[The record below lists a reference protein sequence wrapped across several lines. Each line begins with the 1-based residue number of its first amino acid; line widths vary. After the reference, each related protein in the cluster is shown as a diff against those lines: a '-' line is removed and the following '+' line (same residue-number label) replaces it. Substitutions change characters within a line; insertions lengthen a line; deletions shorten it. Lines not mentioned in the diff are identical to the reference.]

1 MVREMGVVRAN
12 GIDFKVEDHGNG
24 TPLVLLHGFTG
35 GGASWSSISRD
46 LAKSHR
52 VIAIDIVGHGAS
64 SAPVDP
70 SPYNFEQ
77 AVHDLA
83 AVTAQ
88 LGVARAA
95 WLGYSMGGRLALGM
109 GVRHPD
115 RVSALV
121 LESATAGIHDEH
133 ERLQRAEADFD
144 LARRIEE
151 AGIEAFVDEWERLQ
165 IWESQRALP
174 DEVLRQQ
181 RDIRLRNRAVGLA
194 NSLRGMGQGSQPS
207 YWDRLSEIEVPVL
220 LIAGA
225 LDRKFVGIAGQMGVR
240 IANATLSV
248 VPGAGHAVHLERPR
262 EFVDE
267 VLEFLARCERPDAS
281 RSQEKVEWM

>member
-1 MVREMGVVRAN
+1 MSVVRAN
-12 GIDFKVEDHGNG
+12 GIDFHVEDHGSG

-35 GGASWSSISRD
+35 SAASWSPVSRE
-46 LAKSHR
+46 LARLHR
-52 VIAIDIVGHGAS
+52 VIAIDIIGHGAS
-64 SAPVDP
+64 SAPEDP
-70 SPYNFEQ
+70 AHYDFEQ
-77 AVHDLA
+77 ALHDLA
-83 AVTAQ
+83 EVTAQ
-88 LGVARAA
+88 LGIARAA

-109 GVRHPD
+109 SVRHPD

-121 LESATAGIHDEH
+121 LESATAGIQDEQ
-133 ERLQRAEADFD
+133 ERHQRAEADLA

-151 AGIEAFVDEWERLQ
+151 AGVKAFVDEWERLP

-174 DEVLRQQ
+174 DEVLGLQ
-181 RDIRLRNRAVGLA
+181 RDIRRRNRAIGLA

-240 IANATLSV
+240 IADATLSV
-248 VPGAGHAVHLERPR
+248 VPEAGHAVHLERPD
-262 EFVDE
+262 EFLGDVRA
-267 VLEFLARCERPDAS
+267 FLARCERPNAIQS
-281 RSQEKVEWM
+281 RERVEWT